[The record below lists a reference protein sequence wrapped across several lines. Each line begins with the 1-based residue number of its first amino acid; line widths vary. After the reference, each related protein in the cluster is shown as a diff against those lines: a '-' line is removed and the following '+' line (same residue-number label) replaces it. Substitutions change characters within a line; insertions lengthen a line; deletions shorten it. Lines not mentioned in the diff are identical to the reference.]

1 MRVIIRNDAAAACV
15 TAARIIAN
23 LVMRKPK
30 AVLGLATG
38 GTPVGCYNE
47 LVHLHREGEL
57 DFSQVTTFNLDE
69 YLGLP
74 REHSQ
79 SFHSFMHANFFN
91 HVNVERSRIHLPDG
105 MAPDPTT
112 ACAEYERSIVAAG
125 GIDLQLLGIGS
136 DGHIAFNE
144 PGSSLASR
152 TRVKTLCEETVRDNA
167 RFFGNEADV
176 PRLSVTMGVGSILD
190 ARECLL
196 LVTGNKKAA
205 AVRSAIEGPVTSQVT
220 ASALQ
225 LHRSVIAVLD
235 EAAASWLTR
244 REHYRHAESGMADPD
259 NFYNIQPAGIVRN
272 A

>member
-1 MRVIIRNDAAAACV
+1 MRVIIRSDAAAACV
-15 TAARIIAN
+15 TAARLIAN
-23 LVMRKPK
+23 LVIRKPT

-47 LVHLHREGEL
+47 LIRLHRQGDL
-57 DFSQVTTFNLDE
+57 DFSGVTTFNLDE

-74 REHSQ
+74 KEHPQ
-79 SFHSFMHANFFN
+79 SFYSFMHQNFFD
-91 HVNVERSRIHLPDG
+91 HVNVDRAHVHLPDG
-105 MAPDPTT
+105 MAPNPIE
-112 ACAEYERSIVAAG
+112 ACEQYERQIVAAG

-167 RFFGNEADV
+167 RFFGSEAEV
-176 PRLSVTMGVGSILD
+176 PKLSVTMGVGSILD
-190 ARECLL
+190 SRECIL
-196 LVTGNKKAA
+196 LVTGEKKAA

-235 EAAASWLTR
+235 EDAASWLTR
-244 REHYRHAESGMADPD
+244 RSHYLHAESGMPDPD
-259 NFYNIQPAGIVRN
+259 TLT
-272 A
+272 

>member
-1 MRVIIRNDAAAACV
+1 MRVIIRHDAAAACV
-15 TAARIIAN
+15 TAARVMAK
-23 LVMRKPK
+23 LVIRKPN

-38 GTPVGCYNE
+38 GTPVGCYCE
-47 LVHLHREGEL
+47 LIRLHQARQIN
-57 DFSQVTTFNLDE
+57 FAKVTTFNLDE

-74 REHSQ
+74 RAHEQ
-79 SFHSFMHANFFN
+79 SFYTFMHENFFN
-91 HVNVERSRIHLPDG
+91 HVNVDPGSVHLPDG
-105 MAPDPTT
+105 MAADPVA
-112 ACAEYERSIVAAG
+112 ACERYEQQIVAAG

-152 TRVKTLCEETVRDNA
+152 TRIKTLCEETICDNA
-167 RFFGNEADV
+167 RFFGSEAAV
-176 PRLSVTMGVGSILD
+176 PKLSVTMGVGTILD

-196 LVTGNKKAA
+196 LVTGEKKAA

-235 EAAASWLTR
+235 EAAASWLNR
-244 REHYRHAESGMADPD
+244 RTHYRHAEAGMPD
-259 NFYNIQPAGIVRN
+259 MDLLDSTNP
-272 A
+272 